1 MDVLQQLEKIF
12 KENVI
17 DSNTISAS
25 LVCESKME
33 YGVSK
38 KVESVLLRITINF
51 RMKDEQS

>member
-25 LVCESKME
+25 LVCEIEDGIWSIK
-33 YGVSK
+33 K
-38 KVESVLLRITINF
+38 KVESV
-51 RMKDEQS
+51 S